1 MFQANGSST
10 SGVSRLSIQKA
21 DNKPFNFKSI
31 YLYVVDTRQQ
41 IKVAAFRARYEV
53 SGLSQIYDLYGDTN
67 HDVNFAPSNWNDI
80 DELMITNKEPLLRM
94 KLATSIILYLI
105 LIILHMDTP
114 IEDKSLDELMESG
127 SVTVLGLLIVKDMGK
142 LAGVTIKV
150 TQTDVTSF
158 HWLFGREA

>member
-1 MFQANGSST
+1 LVSS
-10 SGVSRLSIQKA
+10 VSIKKS
-21 DNKPFNFKSI
+21 DGKPFNFKSI

-41 IKVAAFRARYEV
+41 IKVAAFRARSEV

-67 HDVNFAPSNWNDI
+67 HDVTFAPSNWNDI
-80 DELMITNKEPLLRM
+80 DELKITNKEPLLRM

-105 LIILHMDTP
+105 LIILHMKTP
-114 IEDKSLDELMESG
+114 IEDKSLDDLMKSG
-127 SVTVLGLLIVKDMGK
+127 SVTGLGLLIVKEMGK
-142 LAGVTIKV
+142 LAGVTINV